1 MKFAEI
7 LKKQVLV
14 LDGGMGTMVQGL
26 NLTDADFGGASFKML
41 TDLLAFSRPKE
52 LEGIHFAYLQ
62 AGANIIETNTFGASA
77 MRLSEYDFSKLQTN
91 TFQGIPDNVVLQE
104 CTADDIAYHANV
116 QSAKVAYQAK
126 QRYQESKEYDGR
138 LLFVFGCIGPSN
150 YILSSTPATLNKSTY
165 PKIVQN
171 FYHQV
176 LGLIDGG
183 VDGLSF
189 DTAQD
194 QLELKA
200 AIHGAQKACRER
212 NVHLPMLAH
221 VTVDSYSK
229 MQIFNTDILAVL
241 TTVGELGLDAFGI
254 NCSIGP
260 DLMET
265 TVRKLSEY
273 ATIPLSIVPNAG
285 LPMSEGGKTIFKLTP
300 EELAAYHGRFVEDYG
315 VSIVGGC
322 CGTGPDH
329 IKAVAQAV
337 KGKVPKKRE
346 TNKKMMVSGP
356 QNAVALDS
364 DAGLIRIGERLNVRG
379 SKKVREAV
387 ESSDV
392 IDYGVLEEVVEE
404 QTKDLGIAILD
415 VCMDSNIVQTEQT
428 LCSVLREMTKDF
440 PGVFCLDSFSVP
452 ALIQAA
458 EAYSGKPIINSI
470 SLEEYEQGV
479 DKLDAVVSKTHHH
492 KPVYIALCADSKGPA
507 KTADEKYKIAQ
518 KIVNKCADKYGVV
531 PAQLIIDVNAFP
543 IGSESEEGANFAWES
558 LQAMEK
564 IKSIHP
570 DLMISMGVGNLTNG
584 LAKKPYMRLVLT
596 SVFLHEARLKG
607 INAAIVNPQHYVPIE
622 SIEKE
627 HVALARKVIFEHDMD
642 AFSQLEDIA
651 LERKGTKIQKR
662 TSYDDLIVEEA
673 VCQKIKEGF
682 KQREKGTVVRN
693 DFSYDYEDAIVK
705 QVAVCVQKY
714 KPLVFINDY
723 LMKTMQELGDGFA
736 RGEVSLPHLLKSADV
751 MKQAMGYIETYLKQ
765 ISGDDGVETISKK
778 GVVVLGTVYQD
789 VHSIGKDLV
798 KTLLENYGYQV
809 IDLGVQVPLEKFVEE
824 AKKHKAQAIG
834 MSALLVQTSNH
845 MIDVARQAKEMGLK
859 DCAILIGGAPVN
871 KRHAFS
877 VAMWGQEDLKE
888 IIPHVFYC
896 SSAMDGVNV
905 MNQYTRSEESR
916 DDLVSIN
923 LKKLKED
930 KDTLAKTKKETDK
943 LIQTL
948 PRRYIP
954 ETSRVVCD
962 DACSPA
968 SLLTSSIKDFC
979 DHIDTKKL
987 FSLNWRFGGK
997 NSWLQKGVSE
1007 DVLQAKLKEWL
1018 TLSEKNKWLQPQ
1030 AVYGLYPCQSEGDT
1044 VIVYGSQKGD
1054 EIARIT
1060 FNPVVGATKKDV
1072 FSAAQFFLPKETK
1085 KTDLIGLQIATA
1097 GSSVDKQ
1104 IQSFKDQGNSEEA
1117 YLLQGLSDRIAEDMA
1132 AFTHNVMRRKLG
1144 LTEKQGTRYSPG
1156 YPGLKN
1162 IKVNHLL
1169 FDVLE
1174 AKERLQIDI
1183 TDAGVFYPTGTTAAV
1198 VCFYPEATYT

>member
-26 NLTDADFGGASFKML
+26 NLTDADFGGASYKML

-52 LEGIHFAYLQ
+52 LEGIHYAYLH

-77 MRLSEYDFSKLQTN
+77 LRLGEYDFTQLQTDS
-91 TFQGIPDNVVLQE
+91 FQGIPDKVVLQK
-104 CTADDIAYHANV
+104 CTHEEIAYYANV
-116 QSAKVAYQAK
+116 QSANVACQAK
-126 QRYQESKEYDGR
+126 QRYQQSKEYDGR

-150 YILSSTPATLNKSTY
+150 YVLSSTPATLNKSTY
-165 PKIVQN
+165 KEIEQN
-171 FYHQV
+171 FYNQV

-194 QLELKA
+194 QLELKV

-212 NVHLPMLAH
+212 KVHLPMLAH

-241 TTVGELGLDAFGI
+241 TTVGDLGIDAFGI

-273 ATIPLSIVPNAG
+273 AKIPLSIVPNAG
-285 LPMSEGGKTIFKLTP
+285 LPMSEGGKTVFKLTP
-300 EELAAYHGRFVEDYG
+300 EELATYHVRFVEDYG

-329 IKAVAQAV
+329 IKAVALAV
-337 KGKVPKKRE
+337 KGKVPKQRK
-346 TNKKMMVSGP
+346 TKKTLMVSGP

-379 SKKVREAV
+379 SKKVRDAV
-387 ESSDV
+387 ETSEI

-415 VCMDSNIVQTEQT
+415 VCMDSNIVQTQKT
-428 LCSVLREMTKDF
+428 LCSVLRELTKDF

-452 ALIQAA
+452 ALIQAV
-458 EAYSGKPIINSI
+458 EVYSGKPIINSI
-470 SLEEYEQGV
+470 SLEEYEQGI
-479 DKLDAVVSKTHHH
+479 DKIDAVVSKTHHH
-492 KPVYIALCADSKGPA
+492 APVYIALCTDCNGPA
-507 KTADEKYKIAQ
+507 KTADKKYTIAQ
-518 KIVNKCADKYGVV
+518 KIVNKCADKYGVK

-543 IGSESEEGANFAWES
+543 IGSESEEGMNFAWES
-558 LQAMEK
+558 LKAMEK
-564 IKSIHP
+564 IKTIHP
-570 DLMISMGVGNLTNG
+570 DLKISMGVGNLTNG

-607 INAAIVNPQHYVPIE
+607 IDAAIVNPQHYVPIE

-627 HVALARKVIFEHDMD
+627 HVALAQKVIFEHDMD
-642 AFSQLEDIA
+642 AFSQLEEIA
-651 LERKGTKIQKR
+651 LVRKGNTIIKR
-662 TSYDDLIVEEA
+662 VSYDDLKPEEA
-673 VCQKIKEGF
+673 VCQKIKEGY
-682 KQREKGTVVRN
+682 KQREKGTINVN

-705 QVAVCVQKY
+705 QVAQCLKHY
-714 KPLVFINDY
+714 EPLVFINDY
-723 LMKTMQELGDGFA
+723 LMKTMQELGEAFA

-751 MKQAMGYIETYLKQ
+751 MKQAMGYIESYLKH
-765 ISGDDGVETISKK
+765 ITGDDESQAISKK

-798 KTLLENYGYQV
+798 KTLLENYGYHV
-809 IDLGVQVPLEKFVEE
+809 IDLGVQVPLERFVEE

-845 MIDVARQAKEMGLK
+845 MIDVARQAKEMGLT

-871 KRHAFS
+871 KQHAFS

-905 MNQYTRSEESR
+905 MNQYTRSEQSR
-916 DDLVSIN
+916 DDLIATN
-923 LKKLKED
+923 LQKLKDDENRV
-930 KDTLAKTKKETDK
+930 AKQLTATEK
-943 LIQTL
+943 LINNL
-948 PRRYIP
+948 PRRDIP
-954 ETSRVVCD
+954 AAKKILPEAVFCPPTILSC
-962 DACSPA
+962 A
-968 SLLTSSIKDFC
+968 LKDFYNY
-979 DHIDTKKL
+979 IDLKTL
-987 FSLNWRFGGK
+987 FS
-997 NSWLQKGVSE
+997 
-1007 DVLQAKLKEWL
+1007 
-1018 TLSEKNKWLQPQ
+1018 
-1030 AVYGLYPCQSEGDT
+1030 
-1044 VIVYGSQKGD
+1044 
-1054 EIARIT
+1054 
-1060 FNPVVGATKKDV
+1060 
-1072 FSAAQFFLPKETK
+1072 
-1085 KTDLIGLQIATA
+1085 
-1097 GSSVDKQ
+1097 
-1104 IQSFKDQGNSEEA
+1104 
-1117 YLLQGLSDRIAEDMA
+1117 
-1132 AFTHNVMRRKLG
+1132 
-1144 LTEKQGTRYSPG
+1144 
-1156 YPGLKN
+1156 
-1162 IKVNHLL
+1162 
-1169 FDVLE
+1169 
-1174 AKERLQIDI
+1174 
-1183 TDAGVFYPTGTTAAV
+1183 
-1198 VCFYPEATYT
+1198 